1 MPRVCLIE
9 NVKSKMSDLERRP
22 TRTIR
27 EVLLS
32 REKFYEGSIFCIN
45 FSTKLVVPVLVART
59 QERSTG
65 YLHDVGF

>member
-1 MPRVCLIE
+1 M
-9 NVKSKMSDLERRP
+9 RP